1 MNFYNVFLSIF
12 TLFAIGITGY
22 VTRKINL
29 IGKEMADNIPKFIT
43 HVTMPALIISS
54 MQLPFSWDRLGDV
67 GGILLIAIPAYG
79 LQFLVAGIIP
89 WILGVRKSWDK
100 GVYQFMMIFSNAA
113 FMGFP
118 VLISIFGQ
126 ESIFYA
132 ALFNLPF
139 NALVF
144 TVGVYL
150 MEKGKSKFKLKSLLS
165 PALVGTVIGFMLFIF
180 SVEIPEI
187 ALKPLSMV
195 GDLTTPLSMIFIG
208 SSLATV
214 NFKNIFSN
222 RNLYIVSLFR
232 LVIMPVV
239 LLFALK
245 NHVSNELLLGIPV
258 IITAMPVAAL
268 CAILAKTYENN
279 VDLASEGTF
288 MTTFFSLFTI
298 PLVVWIFTLV
308 V

>member
-1 MNFYNVFLSIF
+1 MNFYNVFISIF
-12 TLFAIGITGY
+12 TLFAIGIIGY
-22 VTRKINL
+22 LTRKINL

-67 GGILLIAIPAYG
+67 GGIMLIAIPSYG

-89 WILGVRKSWDK
+89 WILGVRNSWDK

-150 MEKGKSKFKLKSLLS
+150 MEKGKSKFEFKSLLS
-165 PALVGTVIGFMLFIF
+165 PALIGTVIGFALFLF

-187 ALKPLSMV
+187 ALKPLTMM

-208 SSLATV
+208 ASLATV
-214 NFKNIFSN
+214 SFKNIFSN
-222 RNLYIVSLFR
+222 RNLYIVSILR
-232 LVIMPVV
+232 LVIMPVA

-245 NHVSNELLLGIPV
+245 NFVSNDLLIGIPV
-258 IITAMPVAAL
+258 IIVAMPVAAL
-268 CAILAKTYENN
+268 CAILAKTYDNN
-279 VDLASEGTF
+279 VDLASEGIF